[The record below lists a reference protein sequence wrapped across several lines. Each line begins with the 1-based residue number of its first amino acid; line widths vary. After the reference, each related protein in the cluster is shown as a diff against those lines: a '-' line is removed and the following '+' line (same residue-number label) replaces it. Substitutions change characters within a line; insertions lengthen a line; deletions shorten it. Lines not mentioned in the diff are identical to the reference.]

1 MVDHDTGRLVWA
13 HEGRNK
19 DTLSKFF
26 QDLGQ
31 FQIRCV
37 DACVGQRLAIM
48 PFPWSGYT
56 GSPVAE

>member
-1 MVDHDTGRLVWA
+1 MTPGRLVWA

-31 FQIRCV
+31 FQIRRV
-37 DACVGQRLAIM
+37 DDMGRSTVVELMRRG
-48 PFPWSGYT
+48 G
-56 GSPVAE
+56 AESTHRRR